1 MALKQLGFFAATVF
15 LLSLSPGFAQNQS
28 QSQDGPL
35 PGRTHAAAYAP
46 MPSDLSITV
55 RPWDNNSANQRLKS
69 KFTETLSQ
77 RGVRLA
83 EAGAPLTLNFETEV
97 ESIAVPDGGPSL
109 GQLQARN
116 HESRIRM
123 NLWSSTQDSVVTGR
137 RSGGE
142 AGGGSV
148 RYVLRATLDDQRNGQ
163 RLWQGQTSYE
173 VTSGDETT
181 TFALMIPVLVESL
194 GQTVRPKGFRIE

>member
-1 MALKQLGFFAATVF
+1 MALKQLGFFAATAI
-15 LLSLSPGFAQNQS
+15 LLSLSPGFAQNQN

-35 PGRTHAAAYAP
+35 PGRAHAAAYAP
-46 MPSDLSITV
+46 VPSGLPITV

-77 RGVRLA
+77 RGVSLA
-83 EAGAPLTLNFETEV
+83 ETGAPLTLNFETEV

-109 GQLQARN
+109 GQLQSRN

-123 NLWSSTQDSVVTGR
+123 NLWSSTQDSVMTGR
-137 RSGGE
+137 RGGE
-142 AGGGSV
+142 TGGGSV

-194 GQTVRPKGFRIE
+194 GQTVRPRGFRIE